1 MTVYKLLID
10 DKVYTTSSG
19 KVLEFDYEEEAEF
32 FAYCLEVDESQVSVE
47 PIEETE

>member
-1 MTVYKLLID
+1 MYKLLID

-19 KVLEFDYEEEAEF
+19 KVLEFDYVEEAEF
-32 FAYCLEVDESQVSVE
+32 FAYCLEIDEIHEVSVE